1 MTQNAV
7 FQLDLPA
14 DLRYL
19 PVVGACLG
27 AILERAE
34 GIADPTE
41 LRYNVE
47 LAVQETCTNIVEHAY
62 EGRHDGRIAV
72 QITLSHTP
80 HCLIVDVRDTGKSF
94 NPDLVAEPDLDTVQF
109 RGYGLFLMKELM
121 DQVNYQAGPVDNH
134 WHLVKNL

>member
-1 MTQNAV
+1 MRKNDI

-19 PVVGACLG
+19 HVIGACLG

-34 GIADPTE
+34 GIEDPTG

-62 EGRHDGRIAV
+62 AGRHDGRIAV
-72 QITLSHTP
+72 QLTLSHTP

-94 NPDLVAEPDLDTVQF
+94 NPDLVADPDLDTAQY

-121 DQVNYQAGPVDNH
+121 DQVTYQAGPAHNH
-134 WHLVKNL
+134 WQLVKNL